1 MMVFLL
7 YLLANTGVA
16 VDLDEAYQREFSYL
30 RAEKEALQERLTQLK
45 AESVTRAS
53 AAETEVQRLQSRLM
67 GLRTESALAEDV
79 LLDAE
84 RAQTTRDEQ
93 SDLMEA
99 TLFQADSTLKGFD
112 VPEGEATS
120 ADQALGL
127 TASFEEVSRRLDEAG
142 QVRTEQG
149 EFFLSDG
156 SVVTGQVV
164 HVGRI
169 ANYGVSD
176 DASGSLIPVGE
187 GKLQIRDGAANTA
200 TALAANAAVD
210 QLEIFVHEGI
220 DKRVDEASEKTLGMW
235 VQNGGVVGLVIIGLG
250 FAGVILAFLR
260 VLGIL
265 RARGGAFLP
274 RKIAGLLE
282 TGKWGDAFAMVAN
295 ETNPT
300 ERVLSMVL
308 QAGQFDTASL
318 DDTAAEA
325 ILAETPAIERYGS
338 AILIVAAVAPL
349 LGLLGTV
356 TGMIGTFDLITE
368 FGTGDP
374 RMLSGGISEAL
385 VTTQMGLIVAIP
397 MLLLGNLLN
406 RMGEEVIGRLEI
418 SALTVINRMHK
429 PSVVPTTTPPGA
441 HLAGAPLVSGVTL

>member
-1 MMVFLL
+1 M
-7 YLLANTGVA
+7 
-16 VDLDEAYQREFSYL
+16 
-30 RAEKEALQERLTQLK
+30 
-45 AESVTRAS
+45 
-53 AAETEVQRLQSRLM
+53 
-67 GLRTESALAEDV
+67 
-79 LLDAE
+79 
-84 RAQTTRDEQ
+84 
-93 SDLMEA
+93 
-99 TLFQADSTLKGFD
+99 
-112 VPEGEATS
+112 
-120 ADQALGL
+120 
-127 TASFEEVSRRLDEAG
+127 
-142 QVRTEQG
+142 
-149 EFFLSDG
+149 
-156 SVVTGQVV
+156 VTGQIV

-169 ANYGVSD
+169 ANYGVSG

-200 TALAANAAVD
+200 TALAANAAID
-210 QLEIFVHEGI
+210 RLEIFVHEGV
-220 DKRVDEASEKTLGMW
+220 DKRIDEASEKTLGMW
-235 VQNGGVVGLVIIGLG
+235 IQNGGVVGLVIIGLG
-250 FAGVILAFLR
+250 FAGMVLAFLR

-265 RARGGAFLP
+265 RARGGALLP

-308 QAGQFDTASL
+308 QAGQSDTANL

-406 RMGEEVIGRLEI
+406 RMGEEVRQARI
-418 SALTVINRMHK
+418 SALTVINRGTS
-429 PSVVPTTTPPGA
+429 PSVRLGLHGHTFLGLPSLAESRCAFADSVRHMERRRLRDAYLVASAIGLYAIGAAIGGFVADACRARRRTQRAKHTDRWRPRTEPPQHRRG
-441 HLAGAPLVSGVTL
+441 PDR